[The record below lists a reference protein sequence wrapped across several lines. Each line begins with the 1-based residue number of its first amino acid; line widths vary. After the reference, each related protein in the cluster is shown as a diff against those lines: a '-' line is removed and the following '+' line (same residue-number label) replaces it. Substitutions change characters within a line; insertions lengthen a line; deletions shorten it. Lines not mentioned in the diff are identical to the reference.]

1 MNTSDYMSLMTE
13 AEGCDDE
20 VRAEI
25 RRRLERI
32 VEVFGEVP
40 LVSRTLAD
48 CPGIFIPFSD
58 LSKRLL
64 LEPEHLSAKEMEIA
78 AVAAGVALGSEHCL
92 NIHIPQ
98 ALRSGAT
105 LEELVEVIMVA
116 SFMSMTKGQSIAF
129 RKLAEHR

>member
-1 MNTSDYMSLMTE
+1 M
-13 AEGCDDE
+13 
-20 VRAEI
+20 
-25 RRRLERI
+25 

-48 CPGIFIPFSD
+48 CPDIFIPFTD

-64 LEPEHLSAKEMEIA
+64 LEPEHLSSKEMEIA

-92 NIHIPQ
+92 NVHIPQ

-105 LEELVEVIMVA
+105 REELVEVIMVA
-116 SFMSMTKGQSIAF
+116 SFMAMTKGQSVAF
-129 RKLAEHR
+129 RKLAEHK